1 MTDTLQKQS
10 FVLAFASLACVGISL
25 WALWHFDAFSTTE
38 DVNIVVQPPL
48 IRWAVALV
56 VGLVAPHLF
65 ISRARAAGIGRAW
78 KRLTALLGD
87 FASMPR
93 KIDEIHAAVVKP
105 GAKEQT

>member
-1 MTDTLQKQS
+1 MTDSLQKQS
-10 FVLAFASLACVGISL
+10 LVLALASLACVGIAL
-25 WALWHFDAFSTTE
+25 WALWHFDAFSTAE

-48 IRWAVALV
+48 VRWAVALV
-56 VGLVAPHLF
+56 LGLIVPQLLV
-65 ISRARAAGIGRAW
+65 SGARAVGVACAW
-78 KRLTALLGD
+78 MRLTALLRD

>member
-10 FVLAFASLACVGISL
+10 FVLALASLVCVGIAL
-25 WALWHFDAFSTTE
+25 WALWHFNAFSTTE

-48 IRWAVALV
+48 VRWIVALV
-56 VGLVAPHLF
+56 LGLVVPQLLV
-65 ISRARAAGIGRAW
+65 SGARAAGIGRAW
-78 KRLTALLGD
+78 MRLAALLRGV
-87 FASMPR
+87 ASMPR

>member
-10 FVLAFASLACVGISL
+10 LVLAITSLACVGIAL

-38 DVNIVVQPPL
+38 DVSIVVQPPL
-48 IRWAVALV
+48 VRWAAALV
-56 VGLVAPHLF
+56 LGLVVPQLLV
-65 ISRARAAGIGRAW
+65 SGARAAGVGCAW
-78 KRLTALLGD
+78 MRLTALLRD